1 MPINSDYIITLSSP
15 TLKYTGV
22 EILNPHGARIA
33 HGVTAIVGPNGS
45 GKSTLA
51 RIIERGRNF
60 ATNKIEVSIPDIRIR
75 TIEFADIHSLT
86 GFKAGYYQQRYE
98 ATMNDEVPTV
108 GQLFAERTATG
119 TWQRLTRQMNL
130 EGIEEKKVN
139 YLSSGELRKM
149 LVINALFGLPDLL
162 ILDNPFIGLDADGRA
177 SVNAAFKAIAE
188 KGVSIMLLLCDTSE
202 IPDYATDIIA
212 MADLTIL
219 PAGTDPDTLF
229 GYSTSGNIPARGN
242 GYDYNDTAQIFSLT
256 DCQVS
261 IGDRVLI
268 PSVSWTVKRGECW
281 ALSGRNG
288 CGKSTLL
295 SLIHADNPQ
304 AYARPV
310 SLFGQRRGSGETIWD
325 IKRRIGYISPEMH
338 LYFNGGNNTV
348 LNIVAQGLND
358 TVGMFRKL
366 TPAQIA
372 TAMEWLRLFRLDSMA
387 DRRFSTLSCG
397 EQRLVLLARTLVKNP
412 ELLILDE
419 PLHGLDM
426 ARKREMIKVI
436 DRMCR
441 RDNTTLVFV
450 THNPDE
456 LPACV
461 DRRFDLNTV
470 SADAH
475 VGQEPLSYT

>member
-295 SLIHADNPQ
+295 SLIHADKPQ
-304 AYARPV
+304 A
-310 SLFGQRRGSGETIWD
+310 
-325 IKRRIGYISPEMH
+325 
-338 LYFNGGNNTV
+338 
-348 LNIVAQGLND
+348 
-358 TVGMFRKL
+358 
-366 TPAQIA
+366 
-372 TAMEWLRLFRLDSMA
+372 
-387 DRRFSTLSCG
+387 
-397 EQRLVLLARTLVKNP
+397 
-412 ELLILDE
+412 
-419 PLHGLDM
+419 
-426 ARKREMIKVI
+426 
-436 DRMCR
+436 
-441 RDNTTLVFV
+441 
-450 THNPDE
+450 
-456 LPACV
+456 
-461 DRRFDLNTV
+461 
-470 SADAH
+470 
-475 VGQEPLSYT
+475 